1 MAPRRTDN
9 LEMEKKQLKV
19 RAKVKQLK
27 AEMRKIREDQR
38 CIREEQIKLTTRF
51 EEIERQCHEL
61 KQEVQMIAK
70 QSAMTRLKMGVM
82 LGILKARE
90 GGDLV
95 QAATL
100 TRFLGQIVA
109 MEKANAN
116 LAQVKDEEDDP

>member
-1 MAPRRTDN
+1 T
-9 LEMEKKQLKV
+9 
-19 RAKVKQLK
+19 
-27 AEMRKIREDQR
+27 RKIREDQR

-61 KQEVQMIAK
+61 KQEAQMIAK